1 MDNSNKDIE
10 TAKKYLKILQKTI
23 KNLDQLS
30 SDLHLREL
38 IGINVMQVFGNE
50 PKQ

>member
-10 TAKKYLKILQKTI
+10 TAKKYLKILQRTI
-23 KNLDQLS
+23 RNFDKLS

-38 IGINVMQVFGNE
+38 IGMYVTEVFGNE